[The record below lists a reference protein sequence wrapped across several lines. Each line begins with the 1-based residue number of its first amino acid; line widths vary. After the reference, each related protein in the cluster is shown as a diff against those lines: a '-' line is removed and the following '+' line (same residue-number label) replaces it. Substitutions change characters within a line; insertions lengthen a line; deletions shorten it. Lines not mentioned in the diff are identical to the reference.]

1 MNLFSTHQNHPYFYL
16 VNKVGKTKHT
26 MTATKGGSVTNYE
39 VGDTEREKGRKGGR
53 KKGRREGRQEGKIL
67 L

>member
-1 MNLFSTHQNHPYFYL
+1 
-16 VNKVGKTKHT
+16 
-26 MTATKGGSVTNYE
+26 MTATKGGSVTNYK